1 MDRSFLQTIA
11 DGSPEKTQY
20 YAIRVEFQIR
30 GSPHEYDAFADQI
43 VRAQLHDKT
52 KNSEFYDLVKSY
64 QLHRNSRTCR
74 KHKNETC
81 RFKFRKYSTKETA
94 VAEPSP
100 NSIPEKIKAL
110 VLHKRNEKLIKVKD
124 YISNFLN
131 LLKVNFFDPSQDDFT
146 EVLN

>member
-1 MDRSFLQTIA
+1 M
-11 DGSPEKTQY
+11 
-20 YAIRVEFQIR
+20 
-30 GSPHEYDAFADQI
+30 
-43 VRAQLHDKT
+43 
-52 KNSEFYDLVKSY
+52 
-64 QLHRNSRTCR
+64 
-74 KHKNETC
+74 
-81 RFKFRKYSTKETA
+81 TKETA